1 MTAIACSPNLYAHA
15 FRDEPAPT
23 RVDLVVGGA
32 PTWSA
37 TWAGRPLGSS
47 NELAPEPEP
56 ELRPEQQMQEA
67 DPMAT
72 DDELS
77 SLIMGEMEGMM
88 EFLPELELGDESGE
102 ELVQPW
108 APTVPTQHAASA
120 QEMDSPNVFRCESPG
135 MVSPAATKAATKLAA
150 QTPPEP
156 QKQRKRVSFGTSNRV
171 RTIPAVAYG
180 KEIAFAFGVP
190 PPDTDA
196 CLKENDGPS
205 RSSAMMD
212 LLLRAYFEHGA
223 TTTEYMQHVL
233 GAENCAAIT
242 SCASELAGL
251 CTHLAD
257 QIEAAPAG
265 GQVGVLPSNSKLG
278 AAHAPGIRT
287 LAQWMWAC

>member
-1 MTAIACSPNLYAHA
+1 MAAIACSPPLYAHA
-15 FRDEPAPT
+15 FREE
-23 RVDLVVGGA
+23 
-32 PTWSA
+32 PTWSPC
-37 TWAGRPLGSS
+37 WAGRSLGA
-47 NELAPEPEP
+47 APEPEP
-56 ELRPEQQMQEA
+56 EQRPEQQIQEA

-72 DDELS
+72 EDELS
-77 SLIMGEMEGMM
+77 FLMGEMEGMM
-88 EFLPELELGDESGE
+88 EYLPELELGDEPSE

-108 APTVPTQHAASA
+108 APTVPTK
-120 QEMDSPNVFRCESPG
+120 QEMDSPGVFRCDSPD
-135 MVSPAATKAATKLAA
+135 MVSPAGKDAATKLSA
-150 QTPPEP
+150 QTPAEA
-156 QKQRKRVSFGTSNRV
+156 QKKCKRVSFGASNRV
-171 RTIPAVAYG
+171 RTIPAVAHG

-190 PPDTDA
+190 PPDTDT

-242 SCASELAGL
+242 ACASELAGL

-257 QIEAAPAG
+257 QIEAAPTG

>member
-1 MTAIACSPNLYAHA
+1 MAATACSPNLYAHA
-15 FRDEPAPT
+15 FRDEPSPT
-23 RVDLVVGGA
+23 RVDLVVGGG
-32 PTWSA
+32 PTWSV
-37 TWAGRPLGSS
+37 TWAGGAPGSRA
-47 NELAPEPEP
+47 EPTPEPEP

-77 SLIMGEMEGMM
+77 FLIMGEMEGMM
-88 EFLPELELGDESGE
+88 EYLPELELGDEPSE

-108 APTVPTQHAASA
+108 APTVSTQRAASA
-120 QEMDSPNVFRCESPG
+120 EEMDSPSVFRCDSPG
-135 MVSPAATKAATKLAA
+135 MLSPAATKAATKAAA
-150 QTPPEP
+150 QTPPDP

-171 RTIPAVAYG
+171 RTIPAVAHG
-180 KEIAFAFGVP
+180 KEVAFAFGVP
-190 PPDTDA
+190 PADTDT

-242 SCASELAGL
+242 ACASELAGI

-265 GQVGVLPSNSKLG
+265 GHVGVLPSNSKLG